1 VSALQARPSPD
12 ARHRGTGPASDF
24 AQTSVMSEAPEA
36 REEGLAE
43 RSALR
48 AESQVRSMFDR
59 IAARYDL
66 MNTLMSAGLHHRW
79 RTRAAD
85 LARLGPGERALDV
98 CCGTG
103 DLALELKRRVG
114 AAGEVV
120 GLDFSEPMLER
131 AREKSR
137 RLQMDVEYRN
147 GNALELPFGE
157 ASFDAAT
164 VGFGVRN
171 LVDLRGGI
179 AEMARVVRPGG
190 RVVLLEI
197 TAPRRPP
204 LSWFY
209 SIWFFRLVPLLGAV
223 AGQSDAYS
231 YLPESVRNFP
241 AAPELA
247 RLMHDLGLR
256 EVTYLLL
263 AGGIIAIHAGTVPG
277 DGSGVR

>member
-1 VSALQARPSPD
+1 M
-12 ARHRGTGPASDF
+12 
-24 AQTSVMSEAPEA
+24 SVMSEEAEGARAGAPQN
-36 REEGLAE
+36 GH
-43 RSALR
+43 ALR

-59 IAARYDL
+59 IAGRYDL

-79 RTRAAD
+79 RARAAD
-85 LARLGPGERALDV
+85 LAFLGPGDRALDV

-114 AAGEVV
+114 VEGQVIGV
-120 GLDFSEPMLER
+120 DFSEPMLER

-137 RLQMDVEYRN
+137 RLEIDVAYRN
-147 GNALELPFGE
+147 GNALELPFSE
-157 ASFDAAT
+157 ASFDAAG

-171 LVDLRGGI
+171 LVDLRGGV

-197 TAPRRPP
+197 TAPTRPP

-209 SIWFFRLVPLLGAV
+209 SIWFFRLVPLLGAL

-231 YLPESVRNFP
+231 YLPESVRSFP

-247 RLMHDLGLR
+247 KLMHDVGLR
-256 EVTYLLL
+256 EISYLLL
-263 AGGIIAIHAGTVPG
+263 AGGIIAVHAATVPG
-277 DGSGVR
+277 GGQERAR